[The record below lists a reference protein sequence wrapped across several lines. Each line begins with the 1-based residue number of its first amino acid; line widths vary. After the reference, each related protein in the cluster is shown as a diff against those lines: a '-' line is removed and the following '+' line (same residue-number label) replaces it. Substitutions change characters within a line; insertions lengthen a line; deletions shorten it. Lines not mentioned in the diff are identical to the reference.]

1 MMWTKGLNFDPW
13 DIVAFFT
20 NAISTSTSPFDTVN
34 ADSQKADMSGF
45 VDKQE
50 ICKVHCEF
58 HLQTASGVEGNS
70 SL

>member
-1 MMWTKGLNFDPW
+1 MQQTEGLNFDPW
-13 DIVAFFT
+13 DIVFFT
-20 NAISTSTSPFDTVN
+20 IAISTSTSPFDTVN

-58 HLQTASGVEGNS
+58 HLQTVSGVEGNS